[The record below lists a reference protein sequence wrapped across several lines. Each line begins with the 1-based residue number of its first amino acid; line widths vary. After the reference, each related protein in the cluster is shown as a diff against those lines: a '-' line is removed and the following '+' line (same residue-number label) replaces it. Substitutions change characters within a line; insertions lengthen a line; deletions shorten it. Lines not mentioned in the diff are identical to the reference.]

1 MAVMRA
7 PAVLLAQRDARWLAG
22 VLEDLVDRGYFV
34 DAPAVRDRALEVVN
48 ELNFVANGAQPV
60 DELYS
65 VRDAA
70 AMLKCSTS
78 TVRRRLEDGT
88 LERVNVGR
96 MVRVRLAMEAS

>member
-1 MAVMRA
+1 VAVLSA
-7 PAVLLAQRDARWLAG
+7 PAVVITARDARWLAG
-22 VLEDLVDRGYFV
+22 VLEDLLERGYFAGH
-34 DAPAVRDRALEVVN
+34 DAVRDRAVEVFN
-48 ELNFVANGAQPV
+48 ELNFVANGGQRL